1 MANNLQHLGPTRL
14 AWKQLNLSR
23 SSLHSLQWFTPM
35 YTQLLGC
42 PEHRATV
49 APEGGN
55 KLSRYQGISMIL
67 LVLVL
72 GLSAEHGFGV
82 ACLL

>member
-1 MANNLQHLGPTRL
+1 
-14 AWKQLNLSR
+14 
-23 SSLHSLQWFTPM
+23 M